1 MKKVIG
7 ITGGIASGKSTVS
20 GYIRELGFTVID
32 ADAAARIV
40 VEPGQAAYEQIVEH
54 FGPAILSDNGT
65 IDRPKLGAV
74 IFNDEGERLKLN
86 SIVHPAVRKWM
97 EEQKA
102 EAFLRGEKT
111 VFMDIP
117 LLFES
122 RIGYMVDA
130 VILVYV
136 NELTQLARLMARN
149 SFSKEEAEARIASQM
164 PLREKK
170 TLADAVID
178 NEDSRE
184 ETKEQLQKL
193 LREWE
198 II

>member
-40 VEPGQAAYEQIVEH
+40 VEPGQAAFEQIVEH
-54 FGPAILSDNGT
+54 FGPDILADNGT
-65 IDRPKLGAV
+65 IDRPRLGAV

-86 SIVHPAVRKWM
+86 SFVHPAVRTWM

-102 EAFLRGEKT
+102 KAFLRGEKT

-122 RIGYMVDA
+122 RLGYMVDA

-178 NEDSRE
+178 NEGSRE
-184 ETKEQLQKL
+184 ETKKQVQKL
-193 LREWE
+193 LREWD